1 MVRKHFNHVLPLKTY
16 SCTYGCVIWHP
27 FTDKGK
33 FYVDFKNASG
43 CVGEGEPPIDKKPD
57 VTIRLN
63 SDIFVKIFNRKYS
76 TIGP

>member
-1 MVRKHFNHVLPLKTY
+1 MVRKHYEPCFASQDLLM
-16 SCTYGCVIWHP
+16 YGCVILHP

-76 TIGP
+76 TTGP

>member
-1 MVRKHFNHVLPLKTY
+1 MVRKHYECCLPLKTY
-16 SCTYGCVIWHP
+16 SCMCVTWHP

-76 TIGP
+76 TTKP